1 MPQLFTLHEH
11 SETRVKLQ
19 KQMQEVDVVVEVS
32 TEYDGALVPDT
43 SIGFLDHLIASLS
56 WV

>member
-1 MPQLFTLHEH
+1 MPQLFTLQEH

-19 KQMQEVDVVVEVS
+19 KRMQKVDVVVEVS

-43 SIGFLDHLIASLS
+43 ILRDSRLRR
-56 WV
+56 